1 MVVEPDVAGQRGF
14 QVLGAVRDPSGR
26 HHDRLTGYTTAG
38 QQAVQRKARHAFHAF
53 VDELATTTGK
63 SSRGSRRIFL
73 GIVTT
78 ASSASAT
85 MVCRPRGIG
94 SPSSMSSVFP
104 AQNGVLHDNIRPP
117 TSTDNRD
124 SLIHS
129 DNHGLHEHNHLGQ
142 PKTKRSSPECVIV
155 WLRY

>member
-1 MVVEPDVAGQRGF
+1 MVVEPDVAGQRGL
-14 QVLGAVRDPSGR
+14 QVLSAVRDPSGR
-26 HHDRLTGYTTAG
+26 HRDRLTGYATAS

-73 GIVTT
+73 GTATT

-94 SPSSMSSVFP
+94 SPSSMPSVLP

-117 TSTDNRD
+117 ASTDNRD

-129 DNHGLHEHNHLGQ
+129 DNNGLHEHNHLGRQ
-142 PKTKRSSPECVIV
+142 KTERSLRECVIV
-155 WLRY
+155 WFRY